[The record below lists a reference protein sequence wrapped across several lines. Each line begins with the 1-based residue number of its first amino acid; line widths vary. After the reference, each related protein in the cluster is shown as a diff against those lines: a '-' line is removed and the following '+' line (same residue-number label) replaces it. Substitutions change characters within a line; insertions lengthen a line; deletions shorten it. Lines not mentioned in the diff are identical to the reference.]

1 MKTKH
6 SDKAKWFLN
15 GIVVCFT
22 CPTGDLILNSGE
34 ELKINTTAPSITF
47 SSYNYTASL
56 QNRSSLHGRHL
67 VADITFSGNIEFRS
81 GSVVEVI
88 GKYALSITSLSE
100 NILIQTD
107 VNITCGETVFN
118 TTCLG
123 GFTQSSSPV
132 MVGIRLPKT
141 DAIFE
146 GLGTGGLEITIK
158 TFNIRRQCIPGSS
171 HGGKAQ
177 YGSVLLSG
185 PSYGKND
192 PTSLLGGSG
201 GSCLHTSGS
210 VAGGGAIELVAEKGE
225 ITINASIIASAQTAG
240 SSSICSG
247 GSGGLIRLKAQ
258 KVQIQEKG
266 RLSVEGG
273 NGQQPS
279 NTYLLGGGA
288 GGIIQIIAS
297 EGSLAANTSSMKHG
311 SSTYGGVGCD
321 AEDGYFLLKVNDT
334 ASPSSVNL
342 KQPYSWP
349 PTTPLATSTGLVLN
363 RGEVLQINT
372 TVPFINCTS
381 CSYSSSV
388 QTRRSLYGSHLVA
401 NITFSGNIEFRSGS
415 IVEVFGKYALS
426 ITSLNGNISIQTDVN
441 MTCGKTV
448 LNTTCL
454 GGFTQ
459 SSSPVMVGR
468 PYPPNSEIHFYKGLG
483 PGGLDVIDPVFRV
496 SGQCISG
503 SSHGGKA
510 QSSSSFIDSGPS
522 YDQNNTKSLLGGS
535 GGSCLRKSGSVAG
548 GGAIELVAEKGAIII
563 NASIIAS
570 AQTADNLSICSGGS
584 GGLIRLKAQK
594 VQIQEK
600 GRLSV
605 EGGNGQEPSNM
616 YILGG
621 GAGGIIQIIASEGR
635 LAANTS
641 SMKHGEN
648 SFYFARCV
656 AEDGYFLLKVNETA
670 SPASVDLTQPYS
682 WPPTSSN
689 SWAVATTPLATSTA
703 TESILTAKPWYIST
717 TVLSFQPSVSPTPD
731 GKSCQR
737 KPDLVAIIYGG
748 TEVIRGHQQNITVN
762 ASLSHDPD
770 VGLGNH
776 SGMNFTWYY
785 GEITGNYSGLRTTME
800 DSFTGV
806 NQSSIRYFGNDS
818 GLEATLST
826 SSMLVN
832 KTYAVKLVVSKDCR
846 SSTSY
851 QLIHLVKGDPP
862 EISQRCQ
869 INCKPEISPSVKLSI
884 KSQCHGPKCSKIS
897 SYEWILYQEY
907 SFVPYTDIIW
917 VKKEL
922 KLITDT
928 PLNSRSIVIKKDSLE
943 SGKNYWLAHLIR
955 TSDGQTRN
963 ECLCSVISWLPPGN
977 RSDNFTVKFV
987 ATVTDKYGASAP
999 AVNLSVQVKPSL
1011 LLRPGKITKFL
1022 RANDSLF
1029 NKLIKD
1035 GDLSKAAQIENTI
1048 LQAVSRDTAM
1058 DSEQKSRIQDFIIK
1072 SIISLQV
1079 KSIPDLLQIS
1089 SVIGSGLRETETVS
1103 STSLASSLSAIN
1115 NMTSLLWRT
1124 AQLKDVADIPLI
1136 IQSAE
1141 NLGSCLNSLL
1151 KAGAV
1156 IASGDLGS
1164 GLQEQGKTLVTTSM
1178 KIISL
1183 VGDALLALSVPDE
1196 KVISIGIKELT
1207 ITLGRH
1213 SPDKLVGMKIEGG
1226 NGRFVLPTD
1235 ERALNLSRITGSSFI
1250 DTQMLSIPFNPYTWD
1265 STKQRVNSDV
1275 LALDL
1280 KDERRNV
1287 IKLANLS
1294 NGVTVI
1300 TPLKPRTI
1308 SSENPQ
1314 YFANNDNLRFHKI
1327 DVENDNTFII
1337 VEITPGEASTHLI
1350 VYMRY
1355 GQRPT
1360 TKEHDLNATV
1370 SSNGRCVWTLTARG
1384 KKDGKTECSF
1394 NQSLP
1399 IKTLAKRPGKYF
1411 LGVQSY
1417 EKILNNSHKRK
1428 KRSCFGNRREKRSC
1442 VEVKD
1447 PPPTPAQ
1454 SKNVTVVPVYDSK
1467 TDQNYTLR
1475 VALGSCVYWS
1485 EEREMWIT
1493 DGCQVLSAT
1502 LNGFINCSCNHLT
1515 SFGGDLSVKPN
1526 PIDFDKVLV
1535 QFKNIE
1541 ENGNVAVIVTV
1552 AVVLVCYFTVL
1563 VIARKADKV
1572 DARYNVL
1579 PVQLTSTAN
1588 SLHEY
1593 EIVITTGVWTNSGT
1607 TAKVAIEIYGAENST
1622 GIIQLTSEEPGVD
1635 KFLFSRGN
1643 TDVFV
1648 FYVHNRLGAIQGVR
1662 IGHDN
1667 SGESPSWFLEE
1678 IVIVDKAVDQSW
1690 AFASSQWLALERED
1704 GRIERMIEQVPNQLH
1719 FSHEVVKRWW
1729 KGLTEMHIWISVVAK
1744 ARRNRFTRVQRA
1756 SCCLSVL
1763 LTAMLANAMF
1773 YKLVSKSEQGIQL
1786 GPLKFSSRQVMIGIK
1801 SMLIIA
1807 PINILITFLF
1817 QKGSGKSTIES
1828 RCCSKVKWLTYLAWF
1843 FFVCSCTLSVTF
1855 TIFYSLTWGKS
1866 ISEQWLSSMFISFT
1880 QDVIIM
1886 EPFKVFFI
1894 ALMLAV
1900 ILKWK
1905 TSRHKENESID
1916 EGEHSFSQHR
1926 LWTLKLTEVEEM
1938 RKRQA
1943 RKQNLSRF
1951 FVELV
1956 FYVIFVFLLM
1966 VVCYGNRN
1974 DHRYLMTKSIRDGLP
1989 HFHKAVNNTK
1999 YWSWLNDVF
2008 VPSVFA
2014 GRWYNGQQENQTMYI
2029 GNKRSVLVGMA
2040 RARQLRVKPTS
2051 CNIMADITKISP
2063 VCYEGY
2069 SEANEERRAFS
2080 KPGWK
2085 PIKNVTSRDELL
2097 LACPKPWRYQSAGE
2111 SHTGTKWG
2119 QFSLYPGGGYIA
2131 DLGYNTATAVSVIKN
2146 LQKYDWLDRQTRAVV
2161 VEFSTFN
2168 PSVNVLGIGTYF
2180 FEVEASGY
2188 RAPFTKTEVISLY
2201 STETASRPLYLICA
2215 LLFVVFVLLYLGREC
2230 YKLWEQRSRYFKS
2243 FWNWLE
2249 IFQMVLSITAIAMH
2263 IVQSDRI
2270 TLVIRKLQQNVYAN
2284 INFREAD
2291 IWCEAEN
2298 AVLGI
2303 LTFTVTVKLLRL
2315 IRFNKQVALFAKT
2328 VKISAR
2334 HLSSFVVVFLIL
2346 FVAFLHFGIMTF
2358 GTGSEQYSSVLRGT
2372 FFQLELTLGR
2382 VRARPINELA
2392 AINKTL
2398 GRIFCVT
2405 ILAIITILLINFF
2418 IVILNDALVEA
2429 KDAAKENELFDLV
2442 DECKWKSTRERKAFF
2457 DAISNSLRR
2466 VNINENSK
2474 TDATTP
2480 EGNSRNSSTINFDLI
2495 SQAIRASR
2503 EQMIQGSAN
2512 EKPRNQRRKCSFDKV
2527 SNIIGGLK
2535 DVNSEDRHNNK
2546 KKGKKVR
2553 FKEHV
2558 TNSQLGRLQ
2567 KTKRVLF
2574 QRLDNIVQ
2582 GHAEEE
2588 KTFHF
2593 LCHKMGIFK
2602 SLDQL
2607 LVGEKSQDL

>member
-1 MKTKH
+1 MT
-6 SDKAKWFLN
+6 
-15 GIVVCFT
+15 
-22 CPTGDLILNSGE
+22 IL
-34 ELKINTTAPSITF
+34 
-47 SSYNYTASL
+47 Y
-56 QNRSSLHGRHL
+56 Q
-67 VADITFSGNIEFRS
+67 
-81 GSVVEVI
+81 
-88 GKYALSITSLSE
+88 
-100 NILIQTD
+100 Q
-107 VNITCGETVFN
+107 
-118 TTCLG
+118 
-123 GFTQSSSPV
+123 
-132 MVGIRLPKT
+132 
-141 DAIFE
+141 
-146 GLGTGGLEITIK
+146 
-158 TFNIRRQCIPGSS
+158 
-171 HGGKAQ
+171 
-177 YGSVLLSG
+177 
-185 PSYGKND
+185 
-192 PTSLLGGSG
+192 
-201 GSCLHTSGS
+201 
-210 VAGGGAIELVAEKGE
+210 
-225 ITINASIIASAQTAG
+225 
-240 SSSICSG
+240 
-247 GSGGLIRLKAQ
+247 
-258 KVQIQEKG
+258 VQIRENG
-266 RLSVEGG
+266 RLTVEGG
-273 NGQQPS
+273 NGQRPAGDM
-279 NTYLLGGGA
+279 YHLGGGA
-288 GGIIQIIAS
+288 GGIIQIIARK
-297 EGSLAANTSSMKHG
+297 GSLAANTSSMKHG
-311 SSTYGGVGCD
+311 D
-321 AEDGYFLLKVNDT
+321 K
-334 ASPSSVNL
+334 SP
-342 KQPYSWP
+342 YY
-349 PTTPLATSTGLVLN
+349 TD
-363 RGEVLQINT
+363 
-372 TVPFINCTS
+372 
-381 CSYSSSV
+381 CS
-388 QTRRSLYGSHLVA
+388 A
-401 NITFSGNIEFRSGS
+401 
-415 IVEVFGKYALS
+415 K
-426 ITSLNGNISIQTDVN
+426 
-441 MTCGKTV
+441 
-448 LNTTCL
+448 
-454 GGFTQ
+454 
-459 SSSPVMVGR
+459 
-468 PYPPNSEIHFYKGLG
+468 
-483 PGGLDVIDPVFRV
+483 
-496 SGQCISG
+496 
-503 SSHGGKA
+503 
-510 QSSSSFIDSGPS
+510 
-522 YDQNNTKSLLGGS
+522 
-535 GGSCLRKSGSVAG
+535 
-548 GGAIELVAEKGAIII
+548 
-563 NASIIAS
+563 
-570 AQTADNLSICSGGS
+570 
-584 GGLIRLKAQK
+584 
-594 VQIQEK
+594 
-600 GRLSV
+600 
-605 EGGNGQEPSNM
+605 
-616 YILGG
+616 
-621 GAGGIIQIIASEGR
+621 
-635 LAANTS
+635 
-641 SMKHGEN
+641 
-648 SFYFARCV
+648 
-656 AEDGYFLLKVNETA
+656 DGYFLLKVNENARLA
-670 SPASVDLTQPYS
+670 SIDLTQPYS

-689 SWAVATTPLATSTA
+689 SGAVATSPLATSTGFSDDISNTKSSHTSPTKDSTSFFRSTYTRTPTTSA
-703 TESILTAKPWYIST
+703 TKSILTAKPSYIST
-717 TVLSFQPSVSPTPD
+717 TVLPFQPSVSPTPD

-785 GEITGNYSGLRTTME
+785 GEITGNYSGLQTTME

-832 KTYAVKLVVSKDCR
+832 KTYAVKLVVTKDCR

-851 QLIHLVKGDPP
+851 QVIHLVKGDPP

-943 SGKNYWLAHLIR
+943 GGKNYRLVHLIR
-955 TSDGQTRN
+955 TSDGQQGMSVYGISTATQPTGGTCSISPSSGISLKTN
-963 ECLCSVISWLPPGN
+963 FNLSCSNWKSGSTPLSYKFQYQLKDSLNGIIYNGLNSSVISWLPPGN

-987 ATVTDKYGASAP
+987 VTVTDKYGASAP

-1035 GDLSKAAQIENTI
+1035 GDLSKAAQIANTI

-1089 SVIGSGLRETETVS
+1089 SVIGSGLRKTETVS

-1164 GLQEQGKTLVTTSM
+1164 GLQEQGKSLVTTSI

-1235 ERALNLSRITGSSFI
+1235 ERALNLSRITGSSFV

-1275 LALDL
+1275 LALEL
-1280 KDERRNV
+1280 KDERRKV

-1300 TPLKPRTI
+1300 IPLKPRTI

-1314 YFANNDNLRFHKI
+1314 YFTNKNLRFHKI
-1327 DVENDNTFII
+1327 DVENENTFII
-1337 VEITPGEASTHLI
+1337 VEITPGDASTHLI
-1350 VYMRY
+1350 VYIRY

-1370 SSNGRCVWTLTARG
+1370 SSNGRCVWTLTAHG

-1394 NQSLP
+1394 SQSFP

-1417 EKILNNSHKRK
+1417 KKILNNSHKRK

-1447 PPPTPAQ
+1447 PPPTPPQ

-1475 VALGSCVYWS
+1475 
-1485 EEREMWIT
+1485 
-1493 DGCQVLSAT
+1493 VLSAT

-1579 PVQLTSTAN
+1579 PVQLPSTVN

-1593 EIVITTGVWTNSGT
+1593 EIIISTGVWTNSGT
-1607 TAKVAIEIYGAENST
+1607 TAKVAIEIYGADDST
-1622 GIIQLTSEEPGVD
+1622 GIIQLSSEEPGVN

-1678 IVIVDKAVDQSW
+1678 IVIVDKAVDKSW

-1801 SMLIIA
+1801 STLIIA

-1817 QKGSGKSTIES
+1817 QKGAGKSTIES

-1843 FFVCSCTLSVTF
+1843 FFVCSCTLSATF

-1880 QDVIIM
+1880 QNVIIM

-1894 ALMLAV
+1894 VLLLAV

-1938 RKRQA
+1938 RKRQT

-1951 FVELV
+1951 FVELF

-1974 DHRYLMTKSIRDGLP
+1974 DYRYLMTKSIRDGLP
-1989 HFHKAVNNTK
+1989 HFHKVSAAYK
-1999 YWSWLNDVF
+1999 
-2008 VPSVFA
+2008 
-2014 GRWYNGQQENQTMYI
+2014 
-2029 GNKRSVLVGMA
+2029 
-2040 RARQLRVKPTS
+2040 
-2051 CNIMADITKISP
+2051 
-2063 VCYEGY
+2063 
-2069 SEANEERRAFS
+2069 EAA
-2080 KPGWK
+2080 
-2085 PIKNVTSRDELL
+2085 
-2097 LACPKPWRYQSAGE
+2097 
-2111 SHTGTKWG
+2111 
-2119 QFSLYPGGGYIA
+2119 
-2131 DLGYNTATAVSVIKN
+2131 
-2146 LQKYDWLDRQTRAVV
+2146 LD
-2161 VEFSTFN
+2161 
-2168 PSVNVLGIGTYF
+2168 
-2180 FEVEASGY
+2180 
-2188 RAPFTKTEVISLY
+2188 
-2201 STETASRPLYLICA
+2201 
-2215 LLFVVFVLLYLGREC
+2215 
-2230 YKLWEQRSRYFKS
+2230 
-2243 FWNWLE
+2243 
-2249 IFQMVLSITAIAMH
+2249 
-2263 IVQSDRI
+2263 
-2270 TLVIRKLQQNVYAN
+2270 
-2284 INFREAD
+2284 
-2291 IWCEAEN
+2291 
-2298 AVLGI
+2298 
-2303 LTFTVTVKLLRL
+2303 
-2315 IRFNKQVALFAKT
+2315 
-2328 VKISAR
+2328 
-2334 HLSSFVVVFLIL
+2334 
-2346 FVAFLHFGIMTF
+2346 
-2358 GTGSEQYSSVLRGT
+2358 
-2372 FFQLELTLGR
+2372 
-2382 VRARPINELA
+2382 
-2392 AINKTL
+2392 
-2398 GRIFCVT
+2398 
-2405 ILAIITILLINFF
+2405 
-2418 IVILNDALVEA
+2418 
-2429 KDAAKENELFDLV
+2429 
-2442 DECKWKSTRERKAFF
+2442 
-2457 DAISNSLRR
+2457 
-2466 VNINENSK
+2466 
-2474 TDATTP
+2474 
-2480 EGNSRNSSTINFDLI
+2480 
-2495 SQAIRASR
+2495 
-2503 EQMIQGSAN
+2503 
-2512 EKPRNQRRKCSFDKV
+2512 
-2527 SNIIGGLK
+2527 
-2535 DVNSEDRHNNK
+2535 
-2546 KKGKKVR
+2546 
-2553 FKEHV
+2553 
-2558 TNSQLGRLQ
+2558 
-2567 KTKRVLF
+2567 
-2574 QRLDNIVQ
+2574 
-2582 GHAEEE
+2582 
-2588 KTFHF
+2588 
-2593 LCHKMGIFK
+2593 
-2602 SLDQL
+2602 
-2607 LVGEKSQDL
+2607 